1 MRNTHASAITPIKTT
16 SGQHNP
22 PREESM
28 PQARMRMTWLGRYI
42 TRIPRAGQAEL
53 RVIRER
59 GWNVPADHSIG
70 FNAISA
76 IFFGT
81 I

>member
-1 MRNTHASAITPIKTT
+1 
-16 SGQHNP
+16 
-22 PREESM
+22 M

-59 GWNVPADHSIG
+59 GMECARRPFNRLQRDFCHFLWHDIVPCPPHSEG
-70 FNAISA
+70 SRRLRPCHH
-76 IFFGT
+76 GRK
-81 I
+81 